1 MGMFDDVIVTKNNEL
16 GLPIGNYQTKDLN
29 SGLDVY
35 EVLPDG
41 RFIIRQ
47 HFTEGGYW
55 NTVEPKKY
63 PALAKGATGIINI
76 YGQLSGENVQDFNLH
91 IEDGIVV
98 KVTKYEYVEN
108 AKDIDFK
115 EIIWEYDL

>member
-35 EVLPDG
+35 DVLPDG

-47 HFTEGGYW
+47 HFTEGRYW
-55 NTVEPKKY
+55 NTVEPEKY
-63 PALAKGATGIINI
+63 PAWAKGASGIINI